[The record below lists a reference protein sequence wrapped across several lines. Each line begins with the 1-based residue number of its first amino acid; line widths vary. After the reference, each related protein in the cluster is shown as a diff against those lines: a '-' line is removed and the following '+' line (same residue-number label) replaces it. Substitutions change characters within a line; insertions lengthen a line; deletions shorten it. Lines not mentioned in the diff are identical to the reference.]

1 MSNEDFLNILQ
12 GNKNIS
18 IWAKENNFSRQYA
31 SMKFKKKLSE
41 TKF

>member
-12 GNKNIS
+12 GNINIS
-18 IWAKENNFSRQYA
+18 IWAKENNFSRQYG
-31 SMKFKKKLSE
+31 SMLFNKKLSE